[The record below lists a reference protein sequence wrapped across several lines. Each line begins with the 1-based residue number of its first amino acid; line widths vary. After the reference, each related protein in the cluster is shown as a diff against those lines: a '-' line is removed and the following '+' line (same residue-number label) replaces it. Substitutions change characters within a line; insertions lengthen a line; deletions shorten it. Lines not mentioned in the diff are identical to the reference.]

1 MARYL
6 LDLKRVRADHAVGGK
21 AQGLRFLLTHGWR
34 VPTTW
39 VCPWDVT
46 ERVQRGD
53 VEAAQAIE
61 RELAALIDPLRR
73 YAVRSSSNLEDTTDY
88 AGAGQF
94 ATFLDV
100 QGVDAVWRAVQAVW
114 ASARSPQAQA
124 YLAKSGRNPEDLK
137 MAALVQE
144 MVPPSVSGVAFSCN
158 PITGRD
164 EIVVEAVRGRGD
176 QLVQAGV
183 TPARWVYKWG
193 GWSTTPAETD
203 IPQSLVEEVVVATRR
218 IAHAYRRPVDLEW
231 VYDGASLY
239 WVQLRPITA
248 LAGATIYSNRIA
260 REVLPGL
267 IKPLVWSIN
276 TPLVNR
282 AWVRLFTELI
292 GPNDLDPLSLAKTFY
307 YRAYFNMTAI
317 GRVFELLGLPPE
329 SLELLLGLEEG
340 ESRTARPSFRP
351 TRRTLRHLPRALK
364 FLVEKAR
371 FGSQAETALMHLR
384 ARFDALAAVPI
395 AQSSEEALLT
405 HIDDLYAVVEEA
417 AYLNIVVPLLMH
429 IYTRLLQRELARYGA
444 TFDETDAVQEH
455 AELRELNPAA
465 ALEPLRARF
474 HALAPETQA
483 AIRDGG
489 YAVLC
494 QRPEAHELAQAI
506 DAYLARF
513 GHLSESGNDFS
524 VAPWRETPDL
534 IVRLIAEEVQARPQ
548 ARAPSSFDAL
558 PVPRWRRPW
567 VRWLA
572 ARARRFRLYRE
583 QVSSLYTFGYGLFRT
598 YFLALGERLTRR
610 GVLSAQE
617 DIFYLTFDEVI
628 QLVRGTD
635 RASDPRVRVAQR
647 RQELMDAQHVTPP
660 TLIYGEEAPPLVR
673 EEGAPGR
680 RRWRGIPT
688 ARGYYRGPARVVRGA
703 ADFARVQAG
712 DVLVIPFADVAWTPL
727 FAKAGAVVA
736 GSGGMLSHS
745 SIVAREY
752 GIPAVVSVSE
762 IDAIA
767 DGMIVTVDG
776 YRGEVIAS
784 EAG

>member
-1 MARYL
+1 MARCL
-6 LDLKRVRADHAVGGK
+6 LDLKRVRANHAVGGK

-39 VCPWDVT
+39 VCPWDIV

-53 VEAAQAIE
+53 VPGVQAIK
-61 RELAALIDPLRR
+61 RELATLIDPVRR
-73 YAVRSSSNLEDTTDY
+73 YAVRSSSNLEDLRDG

-100 QGVDAVWRAVQAVW
+100 QGVDQVWRALQAVW
-114 ASARSPQAQA
+114 ASARSPQAQT

-137 MAALVQE
+137 MAALIQE
-144 MVPPSVSGVAFSCN
+144 MVPPSVSGVVFSCN

-164 EIVVEAVRGRGD
+164 EVVIEAVRGRGD

-183 TPARWVYKWG
+183 TPARWVYKWD
-193 GWSTTPAETD
+193 GWSATPAETD
-203 IPQSLVEEVVVATRR
+203 IPQSLIEEVVAATRR

-292 GPNDLDPLSLAKTFY
+292 GPNDLDPLSLARMFY

-351 TRRTLRHLPRALK
+351 TRRTLCHLPRALK

-371 FGSQAETALMHLR
+371 FGSQVETALAHLR
-384 ARFDALAAVPI
+384 ARFDALTAAPI
-395 AQSSEEALLT
+395 AQLSEEALLA
-405 HIDDLYAVVEEA
+405 HINDLDAVVEEA
-417 AYLNIVVPLLMH
+417 AYLNVIVPLLMH
-429 IYTRLLQRELARYGA
+429 IYTRLLQRELAHYGA
-444 TFDETDAVQEH
+444 TFDEMDAVQEH
-455 AELRELNPAA
+455 TELREFNPVA
-465 ALEPLRARF
+465 ALEPLRTRF

-483 AIRDGG
+483 AIRDSGH
-489 YAVLC
+489 AALH
-494 QRPEAHELAQAI
+494 QHPEARELAQAV
-506 DAYLARF
+506 DAYLVRF

-534 IVRLIAEEVQARPQ
+534 IVRLIVEEVCARPQ
-548 ARAPSSFDAL
+548 ARAPFSFDAL
-558 PVPRWRRPW
+558 PVPPWRRPW

-583 QVSSLYTFGYGLFRT
+583 RVSSLYTFGYGLFRIC
-598 YFLALGERLTRR
+598 FLALGERLTRC
-610 GVLSAQE
+610 GALAAQE
-617 DIFYLTFDEVI
+617 DIFYLTYDEVI
-628 QLVRGTD
+628 QLVRGAD
-635 RASDPRVRVAQR
+635 RASDPCARVAQR
-647 RQELMDAQHVTPP
+647 RQEMADARHVTPP

-673 EEGAPGR
+673 DEGEQSR

-688 ARGYYRGPARVVRGA
+688 ARGHYRGPARVVRGA
-703 ADFARVQAG
+703 ADFARVQVG

-752 GIPAVVSVSE
+752 GIPAVVSVSD